1 MTTTTKFRKGGFLSL
16 ILLALITLAGC
27 ERAAEPLRLE
37 AATVLKPGKS
47 LSDFQLKQWDAIESE
62 EVDFSA
68 GNIRG
73 KWSLFFFGYT
83 HCPDVCPTELYTLS
97 GMMRKIEKSGDGSSV
112 TAPQVVFVSVD
123 PQRDTPDSLQQY
135 VGYYHPSFVGT
146 TGDQVEVDR
155 LSRAMGAMYERVYYL
170 EGRQLM
176 VDEEEGVPEG
186 LENSYLINHTASIF
200 LTNPEGELHAIFSTP
215 HQPDVMVRDL
225 AAIQAAWD

>member
-1 MTTTTKFRKGGFLSL
+1 MRKTRLSGSGLLSL
-16 ILLALITLAGC
+16 ILLALITLTGC

-37 AATVLKPGKS
+37 AATVLNPGKA
-47 LSDFQLKQWDAIESE
+47 LPEFQLKQWDAERE
-62 EVDFSA
+62 QEVDFSA
-68 GNIRG
+68 GGLKGR
-73 KWSLFFFGYT
+73 WSLFFFGYT

-123 PQRDTPDSLQQY
+123 PQRDTPESLQQY
-135 VGYYHPSFVGT
+135 AGYYHPLFVGA
-146 TGDQVEVDR
+146 TGEQVEVDR
-155 LSRAMGAMYERVYYL
+155 LSRAMGAMYERVYYMD
-170 EGRQLM
+170 GRQLM
-176 VDEEEGVPEG
+176 IDEEEGVPEG

-200 LTNPEGELHAIFSTP
+200 LINPKGELHAILSTP